1 LIASNLTYPFTINL
15 PSYIKDNNILSYQK
29 MMFINAPPPHP
40 KYKGKNLLKMYMI
53 WNKNETKEISENYG
67 RKYENILP
75 CRNEGADDGE
85 INFPNK

>member
-1 LIASNLTYPFTINL
+1 
-15 PSYIKDNNILSYQK
+15 
-29 MMFINAPPPHP
+29 MFINAPPPHP

-85 INFPNK
+85 INFPNKWITHSKLDGEMDVMCIHGKRGLQL